1 MLATPLARPW
11 TVAAG
16 EAATAGEAAQS
27 ACEAPGFTPPRDRAC
42 GPGRLAGRI
51 GPLTVR
57 LAGRRVAIGLGVLGA
72 LGALGTLD
80 VRVGRPDGAAV
91 DAVIGAAVIGTPVVG
106 TPPID
111 TAAVGVVFGV
121 LAQEPFGALV
131 TVPVDRV
138 EVRAGAVSPGPCART
153 AGRVRFD
160 RSGRLKNSHGSR
172 LFRGEGPTGEDNA
185 ARAAGPPT
193 A

>member
-11 TVAAG
+11 TVATG

-57 LAGRRVAIGLGVLGA
+57 LAGRRAAIG

-80 VRVGRPDGAAV
+80 VRVGRPVGAAV
-91 DAVIGAAVIGTPVVG
+91 DAAIGTPVVG

-138 EVRAGAVSPGPCART
+138 EVRAVAVSPGPCART

>member
-11 TVAAG
+11 AVAAG

-27 ACEAPGFTPPRDRAC
+27 AREALGFTPLRDRAC
-42 GPGRLAGRI
+42 GPGRPAGRI

-57 LAGRRVAIGLGVLGA
+57 LAGRRVAGGLD
-72 LGALGTLD
+72 ALGTLD
-80 VRVGRPDGAAV
+80 VRVGRPVGAAV
-91 DAVIGAAVIGTPVVG
+91 DDT
-106 TPPID
+106 TPID
-111 TAAVGVVFGV
+111 TAVVGVVFGV
-121 LAQEPFGALV
+121 LTQEPFGALV
-131 TVPVDRV
+131 TVPVGRV
-138 EVRAGAVSPGPCART
+138 EVRAGVVSPGPCART

-185 ARAAGPPT
+185 AQAAGPGPPT